1 MYQYNYILF
10 MKAWSTHLYN
20 KFYLILSLTNKLRCV
35 IMYVVRE
42 TSYNKKGI
50 PSFQELG
57 TIPKNF

>member
-1 MYQYNYILF
+1 